1 MQRANA
7 PGIPRVVGVQMR
19 YTRTDSHARGATQE
33 HSQLEHLMIEST
45 AMTNPAS
52 SVSRAAAVL
61 SWELAAIAAVS
72 LAALH
77 ALSPELD
84 PTWRMVSEYA
94 IGHFSWAL
102 SLMFL
107 ATALSCIALFIAI
120 KPHIRTRGG
129 AIGRVLLLTASL
141 GMAMA
146 SVFDVTQGMHATAT
160 FIGIPSLLAS
170 AMLITIGLARNNQD
184 WAPQRRLLLVL
195 ANLVWISLV
204 VMVAALFIGLSQSGG
219 KFGPGVLIGWPNRI
233 LMFAY
238 EAWLIVVALRVVQL
252 HKNHALPQPDHST
265 NFDN

>member
-1 MQRANA
+1 
-7 PGIPRVVGVQMR
+7 
-19 YTRTDSHARGATQE
+19 
-33 HSQLEHLMIEST
+33 MIESAT
-45 AMTNPAS
+45 MTRSAS
-52 SVSRAAAVL
+52 SVSHTTAVL
-61 SWELAAIAAVS
+61 TWVLAALSVIS
-72 LAALH
+72 LTTLH

-94 IGHFSWAL
+94 IGHFSWVL

-107 ATALSCIALFIAI
+107 STAASCIALFIAL
-120 KPHIRTRGG
+120 KPHTETRGG
-129 AIGRVLLLTASL
+129 AIGRGLLLTASL

-146 SVFDVTQGMHATAT
+146 SVFDVTQGMHALAT

-170 AMLITIGLARNNQD
+170 AMIITLSLVRNNTD

-238 EAWLIVVALRVVQL
+238 DAWLIVVALRVVQL
-252 HKNHALPQPDHST
+252 HKNSALPKSDHSA
-265 NFDN
+265 NVDN